1 MTYKEETY
9 ILDSIEQIRRETH
22 ENHSMLSDLCSA
34 VNTWL
39 AHHNQENEDDF
50 TRNVIANLVSGVL
63 DGNALMKKQHF

>member
-1 MTYKEETY
+1 MTYKEKTY

-22 ENHSMLSDLCSA
+22 ENHSMLSDLCSV

-50 TRNVIANLVSGVL
+50 TRNVIANLVSGVF